1 MKKLIILSL
10 SVVAALGISMN
21 ASVKN
26 NAGNADSD
34 VRTEHRHIKKVA
46 AHDPFAGIDLTE
58 TQKAR
63 LHEVFGGVRASQPDR
78 EQAQKLMAQIKKVL
92 TAEQYVKYLENVA
105 EGATARALF
114 SIR

>member
-1 MKKLIILSL
+1 MCVKKTEGGKKRYTALKTATQYVKNSHIMKKLILLSL
-10 SVVAALGISMN
+10 SVVAALGISMT

-34 VRTEHRHIKKVA
+34 VRTEHRHMKKVA

-63 LHEVFGGVRASQPDR
+63 LNEV
-78 EQAQKLMAQIKKVL
+78 
-92 TAEQYVKYLENVA
+92 
-105 EGATARALF
+105 
-114 SIR
+114 